1 MRRSVLWDSSA
12 ILALLDADDADHQ
25 AASGV
30 ALQLATNRRPSFIT
44 NYIEV
49 ETHAL
54 LLRKLGRTLA
64 REWLMIGTLPIIN
77 QGAARRRSACAG
89 NDRALLRQGLEP
101 LRCNF
106 LRRHGKSQRRRRVQL
121 RPPFRAV
128 PSHRGSGAVCLSR
141 FRHRSS
147 RAEIQPAPRP
157 DPWHGDPPPTRRST
171 TSARRRRDGR
181 GARLAAVA
189 RPRRHRRAAYPAH
202 GLAGHQRAQRG
213 PRRRDRAAEPGPSN
227 VNALRKP
234 AARPAQPRREPRLRR
249 MCLVAAPWIPL
260 LR

>member
-30 ALQLATNRRPSFIT
+30 ALQLATNRRPRFIT

-64 REWLMIGTLPIIN
+64 REWLMIGTLPIIRVLP
-77 QGAARRRSACAG
+77 AEEAHAREMI
-89 NDRALLRQGLEP
+89 ALLRQGPES
-101 LRCNF
+101 LRCNL
-106 LRRHGKSQRRRRVQL
+106 LRRHGTSQRRRRVQL
-121 RPPFRAV
+121 RPPFRAGR
-128 PSHRGSGAVCLSR
+128 SLRGSGAVGLSR

-147 RAEIQPAPRP
+147 RAEIQPASRP